1 MKIVK
6 KWTNAIAGYD
16 AMTQIY
22 DYDVIIVGGRPAGS
36 TLAARL
42 GMAGLRVLLLE
53 RAAMPALPGAS
64 CPIIYAS
71 TMEMLDEIG
80 ADEAA
85 YARNTPKI
93 HQMINA
99 GALMKGA
106 LTIPMVNGRDY
117 GYAIDRARFDFALW
131 ENALRFP
138 TVTGR
143 IGFSVSDL
151 LWEDGQVTGVIGGV
165 QGQPRESIRA
175 RVMIGADGR
184 YSVVARKAGAAERD
198 EHVENP
204 TSIYYAYWKGAPPYR
219 DAETGA
225 TPGASAVAWGDG
237 TGFGFLMMD
246 SADDTVVV
254 AIEGKSDVV
263 NPPAGKVDEWY
274 IDFLR
279 RYPLI
284 WDRMKDAEQITSVR
298 GMKQIGNLYRQPGGT
313 GWALVGDAYHQK
325 DPIDGQGMYDAVF
338 TAKMLAEATISYFE
352 GDLTW
357 DAALTQYDERAR
369 AETYP
374 MYKSTLARIQNSF
387 YAEAPEWV
395 TRIATGTI
403 GRWLF
408 EDRLL
413 LEQMGLMLTR
423 QIAPDQVMSAPLVVG
438 ALMRGPLRDL
448 SKYLERQIQA

>member
-1 MKIVK
+1 MS
-6 KWTNAIAGYD
+6 D
-16 AMTQIY
+16 AY

-42 GMAGLRVLLLE
+42 GMAGVRVLLLE
-53 RAAMPALPGAS
+53 RAQMPVLPGAS

-71 TMEMLDEIG
+71 TMRMLDEIG
-80 ADEAA
+80 ADEAQ
-85 YARNTPKI
+85 YARATPKI

-106 LTIPMVNGRDY
+106 VTIPMVEGRDY
-117 GYAIDRARFDFALW
+117 AYAIDRARFDFALW

-143 IGFSVSDL
+143 IGFSVTDL
-151 LWEDGQVTGVIGGV
+151 LWEDERVVGVIGGAA
-165 QGQPRESIRA
+165 GQPREAIRA
-175 RVMIGADGR
+175 RAVIGADGR

-204 TSIYYAYWKGAPPYR
+204 TSIYYAYWKNVPPYR
-219 DAETGA
+219 DVDTGHE
-225 TPGASAVAWGDG
+225 PGASAVAWGDG

-254 AIEGKSDVV
+254 AIEGQSALI

-274 IDFLR
+274 TDFLR
-279 RYPLI
+279 RYPII
-284 WDRMKDAEQITSVR
+284 WERVKAAERITDVR
-298 GMKQIGNLYRQPGGT
+298 GMKQIGNLYRQPGGS

-325 DPIDGQGMYDAVF
+325 DPIDGQGIYDAVF
-338 TAKMLAEATISYFE
+338 TAKVLASSLIDYVA
-352 GDLTW
+352 GRMTW
-357 DAALTQYDERAR
+357 DAALTQYDDAAR
-369 AETYP
+369 AETYA
-374 MYKSTLARIQNSF
+374 MYKSTLARIQNSL
-387 YAEAPEWV
+387 YASSPEWI

-423 QIAPDQVMSAPLVVG
+423 QIAPNEVISAPLIVG

-448 SKYLERQIQA
+448 SKFLERRIAE